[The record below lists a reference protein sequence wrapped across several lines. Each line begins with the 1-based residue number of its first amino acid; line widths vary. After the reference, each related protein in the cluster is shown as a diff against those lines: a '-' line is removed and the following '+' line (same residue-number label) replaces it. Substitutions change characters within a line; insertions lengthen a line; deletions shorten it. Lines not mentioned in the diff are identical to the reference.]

1 MRERGGIRVGELQ
14 EAEEVPFP
22 GLVCSEDGRR
32 WGLHDAGALGAPVEV
47 RRWFWASWGEV
58 SQQKLGRGVAVAGG
72 KTSLGVNSS
81 YGWLGWWLHGE
92 TLLSGGN
99 GDGGWCSG
107 VWGRGSG
114 EGKSGIECCGA
125 LGASACASWGPGVLQ
140 RASHD
145 GGEVAAGGRFGVR
158 GRARKLQREG

>member
-1 MRERGGIRVGELQ
+1 M
-14 EAEEVPFP
+14 
-22 GLVCSEDGRR
+22 
-32 WGLHDAGALGAPVEV
+32 
-47 RRWFWASWGEV
+47 
-58 SQQKLGRGVAVAGG
+58 AGG

-125 LGASACASWGPGVLQ
+125 LGASARASWGPGVLQ

-145 GGEVAAGGRFGVR
+145 GGEVADGRRFWVR

>member
-1 MRERGGIRVGELQ
+1 M
-14 EAEEVPFP
+14 
-22 GLVCSEDGRR
+22 
-32 WGLHDAGALGAPVEV
+32 
-47 RRWFWASWGEV
+47 
-58 SQQKLGRGVAVAGG
+58 AGG

-125 LGASACASWGPGVLQ
+125 LGASARASWGPGVLQ

>member
-1 MRERGGIRVGELQ
+1 VRESGGIRVRELQ
-14 EAEEVPFP
+14 EAEDVPFP

-58 SQQKLGRGVAVAGG
+58 SQQKLGRGVAVVGG

-81 YGWLGWWLHGE
+81 NGWLGCWLHGE
-92 TLLSGGN
+92 TLLGGGN

-107 VWGRGSG
+107 SRVG
-114 EGKSGIECCGA
+114 E
-125 LGASACASWGPGVLQ
+125 SA
-140 RASHD
+140 
-145 GGEVAAGGRFGVR
+145 
-158 GRARKLQREG
+158 RE

>member
-1 MRERGGIRVGELQ
+1 MICANGDGAPLRERGGIRVGELQ

-32 WGLHDAGALGAPVEV
+32 WDLHDAGALGAPVEV
-47 RRWFWASWGEV
+47 RRGFWASWGEV
-58 SQQKLGRGVAVAGG
+58 GRQKLGRGVAVAGG

-99 GDGGWCSG
+99 GDGRWCSG

-114 EGKSGIECCGA
+114 EGKSGIE
-125 LGASACASWGPGVLQ
+125 
-140 RASHD
+140 
-145 GGEVAAGGRFGVR
+145 
-158 GRARKLQREG
+158 